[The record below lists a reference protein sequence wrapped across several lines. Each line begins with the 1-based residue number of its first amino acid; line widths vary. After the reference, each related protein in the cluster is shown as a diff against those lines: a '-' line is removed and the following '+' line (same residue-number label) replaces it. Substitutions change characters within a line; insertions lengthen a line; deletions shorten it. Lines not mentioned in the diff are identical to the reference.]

1 MTLRLR
7 NFDLAPFM
15 QVAERMGYVVE
26 GRTNGAATMKSVL
39 HGGEISADI
48 LLDSLEV
55 NDIPAPPLRLSSRWD
70 FSRNR
75 AGVTVT
81 DRNKRDTLIR
91 GFYAPSQVRYYA
103 RLDIDSLDMGLLDP
117 VLSGVISQTE
127 GLASAELVLQGQRRD
142 ADLTGRIHVR
152 GLSTKVDFTQVAYSM
167 PEAVLDVR
175 GNRFRASNVPV
186 FDPEG
191 NRGRFDIDLSLQHLS
206 NIAYDVRVAPQ
217 QMLVLNTTAQD
228 NDFFYGKVYASG
240 TARISGD
247 KGAVNMDIAASTDD
261 HSSFFMPLSNKSN
274 ISYADFVTFK
284 EKPKADTVDNL
295 ARRKMMFER
304 RRQQKTVAGS
314 QMDIALALNVRPGV
328 EVEPERVGQ
337 YAQGPRRRNAQPAD
351 QSPLER
357 LRDVRRLYHHRREL
371 PFLAPEHHQ
380 QEVHHRKR
388 LDDPVDRFADGRHAQ
403 YRRHLQ
409 VESLAAA
416 AAAGHGRKR
425 DGRPLGARRVHHP
438 PRRPAFEPGHHLRR
452 ERARHRP

>member
-1 MTLRLR
+1 
-7 NFDLAPFM
+7 
-15 QVAERMGYVVE
+15 
-26 GRTNGAATMKSVL
+26 
-39 HGGEISADI
+39 
-48 LLDSLEV
+48 
-55 NDIPAPPLRLSSRWD
+55 
-70 FSRNR
+70 
-75 AGVTVT
+75 
-81 DRNKRDTLIR
+81 
-91 GFYAPSQVRYYA
+91 
-103 RLDIDSLDMGLLDP
+103 MGLLDP

-228 NDFFYGKVYASG
+228 NDFFYRKVYASG

-284 EKPKADTVDNL
+284 EKPRPDTVDNL

-304 RRQQKTVAGS
+304 RRQQKTVAAARWTS
-314 QMDIALALNVRPGV
+314 RWRSTSV
-328 EVEPERVGQ
+328 
-337 YAQGPRRRNAQPAD
+337 PA
-351 QSPLER
+351 SR
-357 LRDVRRLYHHRREL
+357 
-371 PFLAPEHHQ
+371 
-380 QEVHHRKR
+380 
-388 LDDPVDRFADGRHAQ
+388 
-403 YRRHLQ
+403 
-409 VESLAAA
+409 SS
-416 AAAGHGRKR
+416 
-425 DGRPLGARRVHHP
+425 
-438 PRRPAFEPGHHLRR
+438 
-452 ERARHRP
+452 